1 MNRKKEIIIKGKV
14 VRIVARKETIKCL
27 DCHKENEFFYLV
39 DEWSYGLA
47 LYNILDGKGYAYVNL
62 IEDKAYE
69 ELEII
74 IKKLLEIHNITMNY
88 DEFVYCLQ
96 SIFGVTCD
104 MIGGEPIDTELKNDQ
119 KCLFCGSCNLDNYLS
134 KPEELEDIIV
144 PYITHDTWNTYSS
157 QQKFDIVKEALIKK
171 ILLRKKFNY

>member
-14 VRIVARKETIKCL
+14 VRIVVIKHTIKCL

-104 MIGGEPIDTELKNDQ
+104 MIGGEPIDTGRKYAH
-119 KCLFCGSCNLDNYLS
+119 KCLFCGSYNLEKYLP
-134 KPEELEDIIV
+134 KPEELEDIV
-144 PYITHDTWNTYSS
+144 VLYITHDTWNTYSS

-171 ILLRKKFNY
+171 NFIKEEI